1 MSKVIKISVAV
12 VSTLFLLAII
22 LPLALSLLLSV
33 PAVQNY
39 VAGTVARKA
48 SEKLGTRI
56 EVGHVDIKL
65 LNRVAIQDFYVED
78 FSGDTLLYV
87 AGLDAAVVDL
97 GLTGRGIVLGK
108 VRLDGGGFHLR
119 KMPSGEMNIKEIVDK
134 IRGDKPKGD
143 GKFRLSISEVEARNM
158 DFTMRLSPRKYK
170 GGVNY
175 SDLQLRGFTADLNAL
190 SIGGGDIVI
199 GIERLIFKER
209 SGFEVRDMAVEKL
222 TVRDGKLLLEQVSI
236 ETPDSHLELPHVYLI
251 GDTWGSYKNFTD
263 SVEVDVVSAGSTIST
278 ASLKYFVP
286 SLEGRCL
293 TLEDV
298 DFSTSRTV
306 SEMEVSLTHASVF
319 STEIAL
325 EASSRGLPDMDN
337 ARVDVQLSNLTT
349 SARDIDAIMQSF
361 TGKPLPES
369 SVGMVSR
376 AGKLR
381 VKGAFYGG
389 MSDFKADATVTAAA
403 GVAGVDMAMR
413 RLSGGGRALS
423 GNASLRGIN
432 AGRVLGVGNLGRV
445 WAGAAFDGT
454 VADDGRIAGDVKG
467 EISGAEFLGYRYH
480 DIVVNGKVDG
490 KSFDG
495 KINSSDSNLDFDFGG
510 VMDFNSQTPWYDV
523 ALDLR
528 RADLAR
534 LGINRRDS
542 VSVLSAAV
550 SAHAHGIG
558 MDNLNG
564 FVEVS
569 DARYIYDADTVTTPS
584 IKLAG
589 RNSEQSK
596 YLNFASEFMDI
607 EFKSRLSYR
616 DMFDYL
622 KIFLRGY
629 LPVLYS
635 NRSGR
640 GIDNEDRWLY
650 ASEVGSY
657 SLLTV
662 DVKDADR
669 LLAAVVPYVQ
679 LSPGT
684 SLSFMFNPYA
694 EQFSLTAHSDYVEF
708 KNILMTKVSVS
719 SGNRGD
725 SLSLYVNSED
735 FYAGKFFLPNLAV
748 MGGAKDGHVNL
759 STMFSNRENSFSA
772 LLGLNA
778 DITQTKDAGTQ
789 VAMRFSPSYI
799 TSGDKRWQVMT
810 RGIVYDTQRIV
821 IRDFAIRS
829 GDNLLKVDGI
839 ASRSIEDT
847 LRLTLHDFDIGPLLN
862 VTREMGY
869 HVSGTTNGFANMSS
883 ALKGG
888 RLYTSI
894 MVDSMRVNDLEVAP
908 LTLESGWDFQSERVR
923 FDVLNRRTG
932 GQAIRGFF
940 SPADGRFLANAKIDS
955 LDLSLLN
962 PVLGTVIADN
972 VGKANATLKVN
983 GTFKRARLD
992 GVIDIPHYSTRI
1004 PYTNV
1009 TYSMNDAVIDV
1020 ADNVLSLRK
1029 TRARDSQGGSAE
1041 VGLTVDLNTLKDI
1054 RYDVSVRPDNIMVL
1068 NTTEKDNSQ
1077 FYGKVYASGY
1087 ASIRGSRLGT
1097 EMTVVATTKGK
1108 SEFFLPLG
1116 GKKDFTQDDFIVFR
1130 DAGKPAV
1137 DSTNFLLRK
1146 KMMYERK
1153 QKQKRGGSSSFSM
1166 NMTVNVTPDAEFQLV
1181 IDPSTGDVIKGRG
1194 QGTVDMHIN
1203 PKNDEFSMYGTCSIT
1218 EGSYQLTLLDLAKYK
1233 FEIADGSSITW
1244 TGEPEDALLDITAV
1258 YRLKTSIAPLMNY
1271 TDDYQ
1276 RRPVPVECFIYLS
1289 DRLSQPAV
1297 RFDVQVPTADTET
1310 KNVLANALNSQESIA
1325 TQFFWLLA
1333 FKSFISE
1340 GSSTAQ
1346 TLGAGSFGSTATGFQ
1361 LLSNSIS
1368 NWLSTSKY
1376 NIIVRYIPQSE
1387 TANDEFD
1394 FGFSKELIDN
1404 RLILEIEGNY
1414 MVDRASVGA
1423 ASNASNLTGD
1433 FYLTWLIDR
1442 AGNLKLKGFSQ
1453 TIDRFDE
1460 NQGLQENGIGIYY
1473 KKDFNTLG
1481 DVLREIKQ
1489 NFANFGAR
1497 KREKMRLRA
1506 EKKRE
1511 KRAGRETARTAKTD

>member
-12 VSTLFLLAII
+12 ISTLVLLSII
-22 LPLALSLLLSV
+22 LPLGLSLLLSV

-39 VAGTVARKA
+39 AARTAARKA
-48 SEKLGTRI
+48 SEFLGTRI
-56 EVGHVDIKL
+56 EIGRVDVKL
-65 LNRVAIQDFYVED
+65 INRVVVEDFYVED
-78 FSGDTLLYV
+78 FTGDTLLYV
-87 AGLDAAVVDL
+87 KYLDAAVLDL
-97 GLTGRGIVLGK
+97 GLAGK
-108 VRLDGGGFHLR
+108 GLVFGTARLYGGGFHLR
-119 KMPSGEMNIKEIVDK
+119 QGRSGEMNVKEIVSK
-134 IRGDKPKGD
+134 IRGDRPKGN
-143 GKFRLSISEVEARNM
+143 GRFHLSINRIEASDM
-158 DFTMRLSPRKYK
+158 DFTMRLAPRPYK

-175 SDLQLRGFTADLNAL
+175 SDMQLRGFTADLDGL
-190 SIGGGDIVI
+190 SIGGGDIVM
-199 GIERLIFKER
+199 GIDRLVFTER
-209 SGFEVRDMAVEKL
+209 SGFEVRDMSVEKF
-222 TVRDGKLLLEQVSI
+222 TIRDGKLLFEHLNIQ
-236 ETPDSHLELPHVYLI
+236 TPDSFLSLPHLYLV
-251 GDTWGSYKNFTD
+251 GDAWSSYKNFTD
-263 SVEVDVVSAGSTIST
+263 SVEVDAVSAGSTVST
-278 ASLKYFVP
+278 ASLQYFVP
-286 SLEGRCL
+286 SLAGRSL

-298 DFSTSRTV
+298 DLSTRKTV
-306 SEMEVSLTHASVF
+306 SELEVSLTRASVY
-319 STEIAL
+319 SSEIAL
-325 EASSRGLPDMDN
+325 EAVSRGLPDLDK
-337 ARVDVQLSNLTT
+337 ARIDVHVSKLAT
-349 SARDIDAIMQSF
+349 SAAGINAIMRGFAGRTLPQSVARMISNAGKIHVEGDF
-361 TGKPLPES
+361 TG
-369 SVGMVSR
+369 G
-376 AGKLR
+376 
-381 VKGAFYGG
+381 F
-389 MSDFKADATVTAAA
+389 SDFEARAELSSAA
-403 GVAGVDMAMR
+403 GGADLNVSMRDSVAGVRELLCGAV
-413 RLSGGGRALS
+413 
-423 GNASLRGIN
+423 LRGFN
-432 AGRVLGVGNLGRV
+432 VGRVAEVENLGRV
-445 WAGAAFDGT
+445 WADASFSGT
-454 VADDGRIAGDVKG
+454 LSEEGGIAGAV
-467 EISGAEFLGYRYH
+467 EAEVSGAEFLGYRYH
-480 DIVVNGKVDG
+480 DIKVDG
-490 KSFDG
+490 RVEDRSFDG
-495 KINSSDSNLDFDFGG
+495 RIVSADSNLDFDFGG
-510 VMDFNSQTPWYDV
+510 VMDFNSQVPWYDV
-523 ALDLR
+523 ALNLR
-528 RADLAR
+528 TADLAR
-534 LGINRRDS
+534 IGINTRDS
-542 VSVLSAAV
+542 VSVLSAVV

-564 FVEVS
+564 YVEVA
-569 DARYIYDADTVTTPS
+569 DARYVYDSDTLATS
-584 IKLAG
+584 SMKLTG
-589 RNSEQSK
+589 KNSEHSK
-596 YLNFASEFMDI
+596 YLNFTSEFMDI
-607 EFKSRLSYR
+607 EFQSRLSYR

-622 KIFLRGY
+622 KTFLRGY
-629 LPVLYS
+629 LPVLYEGS
-635 NRSGR
+635 AGEEVDA
-640 GIDNEDRWLY
+640 GDRRLY
-650 ASEVGSY
+650 ASDASSY
-657 SLLTV
+657 SLLTL
-662 DVKDADR
+662 DVKNADR
-669 LLAAVVPYVQ
+669 LLPAVVPYVQ

-684 SLSFMFNPYA
+684 SLSFMFNPYS
-694 EQFSLTAHSDYVEF
+694 EQFSLSARSDYVEY
-708 KNILMTKVSVS
+708 KNILMTKVNVS

-759 STMFSNRENSFSA
+759 STMFSNEEERFSA
-772 LLGLNA
+772 LLGLRA
-778 DITQTKDAGTQ
+778 DMTQTEDAGMRIS
-789 VAMRFSPSYI
+789 MRFSPSYV
-799 TSGDKRWQVMT
+799 TRGDKRWQIMT

-829 GDNLLKVDGI
+829 GDNLLRVDGV
-839 ASRSIEDT
+839 ASRNAEDT

-862 VTREMGY
+862 ATSEMGY
-869 HVSGTTNGFANMSS
+869 RVGGSTNGYADMSS
-883 ALKGG
+883 ALRGG
-888 RLYTSI
+888 RLFAHI
-894 MVDSMRVNDLEVAP
+894 MVDSMHVNDVRVAP
-908 LTLESGWDFQSERVR
+908 LLLESGWDFQSERVR
-923 FDVLNRRTG
+923 FDVLNRRTVE
-932 GQAIRGFF
+932 QVVRGFF
-940 SPADGRFLANAKIDS
+940 SPADGRFLVNAKLDS
-955 LDLSLLN
+955 LDLSLMN
-962 PVLGTVIADN
+962 PVLGSVIADN
-972 VGKANATLKVN
+972 TGKANASVRVT
-983 GTFKRARLD
+983 GTMKHAVLG
-992 GVIDIPHYSTRI
+992 GVINIPHYSTRI

-1009 TYSMNDAVIDV
+1009 TYSMHDAVIDI

-1029 TRARDSQGGSAE
+1029 TSARDSDGGSAE
-1041 VGLTVDLNTLKDI
+1041 VGLTVNLNSLKDV
-1054 RYDVSVRPDNIMVL
+1054 RYDVSVRPDNVLVL

-1116 GKKDFTQDDFIVFR
+1116 GKRDFTQDDFIVFR
-1130 DAGKPAV
+1130 DAARPAA
-1137 DSTNFLLRK
+1137 DSANYLVRK

-1153 QKQKRGGSSSFSM
+1153 QRQKSRGPSSLSM

-1218 EGSYQLTLLDLAKYK
+1218 EGSYQLTLLDLAKYR

-1276 RRPVPVECFIYLS
+1276 RRPVPVECLIYLS
-1289 DRLSQPAV
+1289 DRLSQPTV

-1310 KNVLANALNSQESIA
+1310 KNVLANALNSQESVA

-1340 GSSTAQ
+1340 GATTAQ
-1346 TLGAGSFGSTATGFQ
+1346 TLGAGSFGSSATGFQ

-1394 FGFSKELIDN
+1394 FGFTKELIDN

-1481 DVLREIKQ
+1481 DVFREIKQ

-1497 KREKMRLRA
+1497 KRAKIEQRA
-1506 EKKRE
+1506 QRQRE
-1511 KRAGRETARTAKTD
+1511 KRAGRQAARSGKE